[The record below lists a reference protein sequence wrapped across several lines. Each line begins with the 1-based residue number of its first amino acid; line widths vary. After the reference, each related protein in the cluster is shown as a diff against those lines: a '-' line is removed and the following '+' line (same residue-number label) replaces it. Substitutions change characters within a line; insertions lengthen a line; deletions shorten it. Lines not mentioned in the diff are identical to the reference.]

1 MILETCLVRIKEF
14 LDNPVIGYS
23 RFFQKEACHKA
34 LKEAKLALET
44 AKAMNMTVR
53 SYDALSSMQLLT
65 TIKDTQEAED
75 YYDAYLAALRT
86 KIAEENL
93 PEIILTI
100 EKYVANSGDFKLTA
114 EQLNQHVNTIRYRV
128 NRVKCALHMENDT
141 VKFNETIA
149 IAVKLRILLNRK
161 C

>member
-1 MILETCLVRIKEF
+1 MMLIWRRR
-14 LDNPVIGYS
+14 G
-23 RFFQKEACHKA
+23 
-34 LKEAKLALET
+34 
-44 AKAMNMTVR
+44 
-53 SYDALSSMQLLT
+53 
-65 TIKDTQEAED
+65 
-75 YYDAYLAALRT
+75 T

-128 NRVKCALHMENDT
+128 NRVKSALHMENDT